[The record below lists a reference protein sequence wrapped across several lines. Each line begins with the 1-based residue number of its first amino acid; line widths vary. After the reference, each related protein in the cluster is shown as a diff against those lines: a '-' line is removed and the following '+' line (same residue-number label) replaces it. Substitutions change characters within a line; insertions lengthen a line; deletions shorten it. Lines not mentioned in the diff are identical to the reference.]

1 MNKRE
6 EEKLRRQEEKLEK
19 EKARIKAM
27 SVYEEEYGNPCSH
40 TYAGSMKLAGGRLQD
55 QWSRER

>member
-27 SVYEEEYGNPCSH
+27 SVYEEEYASCAYICGIDEV
-40 TYAGSMKLAGGRLQD
+40 AGGRLQD